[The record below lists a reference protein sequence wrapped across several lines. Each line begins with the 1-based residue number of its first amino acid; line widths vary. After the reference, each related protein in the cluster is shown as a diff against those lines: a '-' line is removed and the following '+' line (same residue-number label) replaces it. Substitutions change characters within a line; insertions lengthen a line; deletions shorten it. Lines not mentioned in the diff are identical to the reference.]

1 MCTRNYINFQFYSSS
16 VETCDSNSSNE
27 EVTKLEQDY
36 TSEYSYPCRWD
47 QLPSNKHIFASY
59 NFPSKLIYKNLQP
72 EYWWSRYSTSLKDKC
87 LKNRWLSYIGQCD
100 ERYNITEYQ
109 LIREIIWVLLGARG
123 SFVMQLCENQMVDI
137 CCKPH
142 LVSVSHLSYN
152 ALDSLLGK
160 FVDWNNHILFIR
172 LVVHFVVNKM
182 DCVSHACAFS
192 FASCLNGF
200 LSQLDEFLHEMESK
214 SRNPGIFTMIS
225 LYHCLIPWCNRVKIL
240 SKIIK
245 DVIKNDL
252 DNLRETS
259 TITTLLDALHHTSD
273 LLEDC
278 GFDQYIVK
286 VLRSMFIITF
296 HPFISSLV
304 QLFSGSAAFTDP
316 MVKLFADINFN
327 IPPNDPKFWSDAIK
341 PRNNVL
347 GSSHVPYMFLPIMDE
362 VVDGLKTIFL
372 LTAVCEKIGDYS
384 FLETVDSNS
393 ICIFLDSLLS
403 EHFRLKLNHQESCIS
418 KNCYKMDE
426 SRTTLK
432 SLESQ
437 LKRFVCERRMSVN
450 QQLLKLLLLSHMRG
464 PNGLRTVGNCLAVA
478 GAVYLF
484 GAGDNMNDFAR
495 QCFRNIAFSRA
506 KKLDLVEL
514 TANLQSQLS
523 GAFRNRHVSHSLL
536 YLESPFFTFDL
547 LNMDQPVDDR
557 PMELTFDLIGNLRL
571 NYHLDWPANIIL
583 NENSI
588 GIYNDVFIFLLQIEI
603 KSNAKRKDKKA
614 NLDIEMNT
622 DGVETPQDKCIFQV
636 KTKSRNSNNSMVYLE
651 DALRLG
657 WTSQRASYLFD
668 LLTRPPLLF
677 SPSMGISLSFE
688 KGSQNNYQILPA
700 NKRNRPIDPDPCLLS
715 IDGLLDC
722 LFVTNSL
729 VDQIYHDCMDNPENR
744 GTDEYEHSPTVLAA
758 KFFRRRV
765 KPIITRL
772 SEFRLKLSD
781 FKLGACVGRGACGIV
796 RVVREVSP
804 PHSVYAMKSQ
814 FKGAWLHHDPEGS
827 QILLERTVLAQATAI
842 ENPWL
847 PHLHYAF
854 QDEKHL
860 HLVMDYEPGG
870 DLYIFLS
877 KVGHLLDSKMIQ
889 FYCAE
894 AVEAVHS
901 LHQMGY
907 IHCDLKPE
915 NFAIERSGHLKLI
928 DFGSAIRLDADG
940 KCVCPT
946 MVGTKEYLNIELLRQ
961 RGRHNQEPLL
971 VGPEFDYW
979 AIGVLLYELFYGQTP
994 FYDEDDDAMMQK
1006 IMDYRKTLK
1015 FPATAEITDCAIHLI
1030 KSLIISPSKRLSYED
1045 VVMHPFFKD
1054 IDFSALRQ
1062 VTPPYLPPVGELDDV
1077 SNFSGGGSRARDEAI
1092 LDVSRNQ
1099 TFSPIRYTKSSVQDG
1114 YVTQCATL
1122 NNEENEEDETVLV
1135 KPLDTEILNDENQ
1148 ENINPHKS
1156 PLSPEVLKRK
1166 AIQEAAAVPINE
1178 EIEEIEDIEWE
1189 GSECVRDLPF
1199 LGYTYTPGLV
1209 LFGNLSKKQVHSTA
1223 VAHVG
1228 TSVIANISTP
1238 YRRTFIE
1245 NQDSLSTSL
1254 RHSIGCSDV
1263 GRLKDAKKTSD
1274 PEIVGL
1280 SELQQRNRQLC
1291 EQIEQLQLQNKE
1303 SEDLRQRLLSAFDN
1317 GHVLKE
1323 INEAVRVLSDTVV
1336 EKEKSTVG
1344 HLNSRIKHLQEE
1356 NVRLTASVQSCQ
1368 QAQAIVDQLQHA
1380 VSRLSNLPS
1389 NFTEADL
1396 LDLLTGLCPPTVYT
1410 TPEMLADVSLSTIRT
1425 SNSSDNL
1432 IGYEL
1437 VHRLI
1442 NFALKQFKHAS
1453 NRARQS
1459 CYALES
1465 TNAELKKA
1473 LDESKQQ
1480 VNQLVETIDGLI
1492 ADQRRYRETES
1503 NLNWEIKELKQKLDD
1518 SKDYQRDLH
1527 QKFLQFEDKY
1537 FSARERLKEEE
1548 KKNKEITEKL
1558 EQLTL
1563 NSVQKQQNNSSEL
1576 QTQSGQLSLLVE
1588 RNKEVERELA
1598 ALRNALQEATQ
1609 QNGSELSELRKQ
1621 LDNVRTEKEHLFNDK
1636 QSERRQL
1643 EERADKAETQLKSLR
1658 DQIAVMLTER
1668 GRLVSLSAIDSQ
1680 RLSDMQLQLN
1690 DAIMKKESA
1699 EISLREATLRL
1710 ERLNTTH
1717 NQTLI
1722 LDQMRNEFES
1732 TRSQLRT
1739 AQTELIQYK
1748 QNEELLRERVANYE
1762 REISDLKQEVTLL
1775 RTRHDQLQ
1783 ASIALGHTA
1792 ENSSEVHNQ
1801 LVTLTNE
1808 KQTLQDEIDQLRTQ
1822 VERLRLNNTQLL
1834 SQRDTA
1840 RQDARESEMATVRA
1854 KELGEATQQA
1864 LEREVHRLSTI
1875 TEQQGKLINHM
1886 RGLLPPE
1893 FNNTHRNCSADG
1905 SSDYQNSEG
1914 GKRRASKFIS
1924 SKSRRPGA
1932 PLISAASAFFNKHRK
1947 REVKTESNPENV
1959 EYLSSNEFTRQPS
1972 RIQKM
1977 MSKTRLNFKKH
1988 STMPVKV
1995 DYSVNAPYYT
2005 TSANDECYMEDYD
2018 PLGYDVY
2025 SADDADFD
2033 DGLPFPAPSTFA
2045 VPHGRPPRASDNV
2058 SNTGSTSSAP
2068 STASSAPAGP
2078 VKFVRDHSWHRNRSK
2093 IHVGWADGNDKPELS
2108 KVPSALKHRGQPKIL
2123 KQLSKVLGRGKQ
2135 SSTHLD
2141 PNRLDD

>member
-1 MCTRNYINFQFYSSS
+1 MASPIKHIDNFLISSTPHNFQT
-16 VETCDSNSSNE
+16 E
-27 EVTKLEQDY
+27 
-36 TSEYSYPCRWD
+36 
-47 QLPSNKHIFASY
+47 NKN
-59 NFPSKLIYKNLQP
+59 NF
-72 EYWWSRYSTSLKDKC
+72 
-87 LKNRWLSYIGQCD
+87 
-100 ERYNITEYQ
+100 
-109 LIREIIWVLLGARG
+109 
-123 SFVMQLCENQMVDI
+123 
-137 CCKPH
+137 
-142 LVSVSHLSYN
+142 
-152 ALDSLLGK
+152 
-160 FVDWNNHILFIR
+160 
-172 LVVHFVVNKM
+172 
-182 DCVSHACAFS
+182 
-192 FASCLNGF
+192 
-200 LSQLDEFLHEMESK
+200 
-214 SRNPGIFTMIS
+214 
-225 LYHCLIPWCNRVKIL
+225 
-240 SKIIK
+240 
-245 DVIKNDL
+245 
-252 DNLRETS
+252 
-259 TITTLLDALHHTSD
+259 
-273 LLEDC
+273 
-278 GFDQYIVK
+278 
-286 VLRSMFIITF
+286 
-296 HPFISSLV
+296 
-304 QLFSGSAAFTDP
+304 
-316 MVKLFADINFN
+316 
-327 IPPNDPKFWSDAIK
+327 
-341 PRNNVL
+341 
-347 GSSHVPYMFLPIMDE
+347 
-362 VVDGLKTIFL
+362 
-372 LTAVCEKIGDYS
+372 
-384 FLETVDSNS
+384 
-393 ICIFLDSLLS
+393 
-403 EHFRLKLNHQESCIS
+403 
-418 KNCYKMDE
+418 
-426 SRTTLK
+426 
-432 SLESQ
+432 
-437 LKRFVCERRMSVN
+437 
-450 QQLLKLLLLSHMRG
+450 
-464 PNGLRTVGNCLAVA
+464 
-478 GAVYLF
+478 
-484 GAGDNMNDFAR
+484 
-495 QCFRNIAFSRA
+495 
-506 KKLDLVEL
+506 
-514 TANLQSQLS
+514 
-523 GAFRNRHVSHSLL
+523 
-536 YLESPFFTFDL
+536 
-547 LNMDQPVDDR
+547 
-557 PMELTFDLIGNLRL
+557 
-571 NYHLDWPANIIL
+571 
-583 NENSI
+583 
-588 GIYNDVFIFLLQIEI
+588 
-603 KSNAKRKDKKA
+603 KRKDVKA
-614 NLDIEMNT
+614 NLDMEVNT
-622 DGVETPQDKCIFQV
+622 DGVTTSQDKCVFQSKV
-636 KTKSRNSNNSMVYLE
+636 KARNSNNSLVYLE

-677 SPSMGISLSFE
+677 SPSMGISLSFG
-688 KGSQNNYQILPA
+688 KGSQNGFQILPP

-729 VDQIYHDCMDNPENR
+729 VDQIYHDCMDNPDNR

-889 FYCAE
+889 FYAAE
-894 AVEAVHS
+894 AVEAIHS

-940 KCVCPT
+940 KCICPT

-994 FYDEDDDAMMQK
+994 FYDEDDDTMMQK
-1006 IMDYRKTLK
+1006 IMDYRKTLT
-1015 FPATAEITDCAIHLI
+1015 FPPTAEITDCAIHLI

-1045 VVMHPFFKD
+1045 VVVHPFFKD

-1077 SNFSGGGSRARDEAI
+1077 SNFSGGGSRARDEVM
-1092 LDVSRNQ
+1092 LDVSKNQ
-1099 TFSPIRYTKSSVQDG
+1099 TFSPMRCTKSSVQDG

-1122 NNEENEEDETVLV
+1122 NEGDETVLV

-1148 ENINPHKS
+1148 ENINPQKS
-1156 PLSPEVLKRK
+1156 PLSSELIKRK

-1209 LFGNLSKKQVHSTA
+1209 LFGNLSKKQFQSAA

-1238 YRRTFIE
+1238 HRRTFSE
-1245 NQDSLSTSL
+1245 RQNSLSASVKN
-1254 RHSIGCSDV
+1254 SIGSLEV
-1263 GRLKDAKKTSD
+1263 GQLNDAKKMNDS
-1274 PEIVGL
+1274 EIISL
-1280 SELQQRNRQLC
+1280 SELQQRNRQLS
-1291 EQIEQLQLQNKE
+1291 EQIEQLKLQNKE
-1303 SEDLRQRLLSAFDN
+1303 SEDLRQRLMNAFDN

-1344 HLNSRIKHLQEE
+1344 HLNSRIRHLQEE
-1356 NVRLTASVQSCQ
+1356 NVRLTTSVQNYQ

-1396 LDLLTGLCPPTVYT
+1396 LDLLTALCPPTVYT
-1410 TPEMLADVSLSTIRT
+1410 TPEMLSDISLSTTHT

-1459 CYALES
+1459 CFALES
-1465 TNAELKKA
+1465 TNTELKKA

-1492 ADQRRYRETES
+1492 ADQRRYRETEN
-1503 NLNWEIKELKQKLDD
+1503 NLNWEIKDLKQKLED

-1558 EQLTL
+1558 EQLTFK
-1563 NSVQKQQNNSSEL
+1563 SVQKQQNNSSEL
-1576 QTQSGQLSLLVE
+1576 QTQSGQLNLLVE

-1598 ALRNALQEATQ
+1598 ALRDALQAATQ

-1621 LDNVRTEKEHLFNDK
+1621 LENVRTEKEQLFNAK

-1643 EERADKAETQLKSLR
+1643 EERADKAEAQLKSLR

-1710 ERLNTTH
+1710 ERLNTTQ

-1739 AQTELIQYK
+1739 AQTELIHHK
-1748 QNEELLRERVANYE
+1748 QNEELLRERAANYE
-1762 REISDLKQEVTLL
+1762 REISDLKQEVSLL

-1783 ASIALGHTA
+1783 ASITLCHTA
-1792 ENSSEVHNQ
+1792 ENLSEAHNQ
-1801 LVTLTNE
+1801 IVTLTDE
-1808 KQTLQDEIDQLRTQ
+1808 KQTLKDEIDQLRTQ

-1834 SQRDTA
+1834 SQRDAA
-1840 RQDARESEMATVRA
+1840 RQEARESEMATVRA

-1886 RGLLPPE
+1886 RNLLPPE
-1893 FNNTHRNCSADG
+1893 FNNTNRNCSADSG
-1905 SSDYQNSEG
+1905 SDYQNSEG
-1914 GKRRASKFIS
+1914 GKRRASKFPS
-1924 SKSRRPGA
+1924 SKGRRPGA

-1947 REVKTESNPENV
+1947 REVKPESNHENV
-1959 EYLSSNEFTRQPS
+1959 KYLSSNEFTRQPS

-1995 DYSVNAPYYT
+1995 DYSVDAPYYT
-2005 TSANDECYMEDYD
+2005 TSTGDDCYMEDYD
-2018 PLGYDVY
+2018 PLGYDIY

-2045 VPHGRPPRASDNV
+2045 VPHGRPPRASDSV

-2078 VKFVRDHSWHRNRSK
+2078 IKFVREHSWHRNRSK
-2093 IHVGWADGNDKPELS
+2093 VHVGWADDNEKSGFTKM
-2108 KVPSALKHRGQPKIL
+2108 PSVLKHRSQPKIL
-2123 KQLSKVLGRGKQ
+2123 KQLSKVLGRDKQ

-2141 PNRLDD
+2141 PNRLEN

>member
-1 MCTRNYINFQFYSSS
+1 MCTINKYF
-16 VETCDSNSSNE
+16 
-27 EVTKLEQDY
+27 
-36 TSEYSYPCRWD
+36 
-47 QLPSNKHIFASY
+47 FA
-59 NFPSKLIYKNLQP
+59 
-72 EYWWSRYSTSLKDKC
+72 R
-87 LKNRWLSYIGQCD
+87 
-100 ERYNITEYQ
+100 IT
-109 LIREIIWVLLGARG
+109 
-123 SFVMQLCENQMVDI
+123 F
-137 CCKPH
+137 
-142 LVSVSHLSYN
+142 
-152 ALDSLLGK
+152 SLLIH
-160 FVDWNNHILFIR
+160 FFINNVR
-172 LVVHFVVNKM
+172 
-182 DCVSHACAFS
+182 FS
-192 FASCLNGF
+192 FR
-200 LSQLDEFLHEMESK
+200 LDMDS
-214 SRNPGIFTMIS
+214 P
-225 LYHCLIPWCNRVKIL
+225 
-240 SKIIK
+240 
-245 DVIKNDL
+245 
-252 DNLRETS
+252 
-259 TITTLLDALHHTSD
+259 
-273 LLEDC
+273 
-278 GFDQYIVK
+278 
-286 VLRSMFIITF
+286 
-296 HPFISSLV
+296 
-304 QLFSGSAAFTDP
+304 
-316 MVKLFADINFN
+316 
-327 IPPNDPKFWSDAIK
+327 IK
-341 PRNNVL
+341 PIDN
-347 GSSHVPYMFLPIMDE
+347 
-362 VVDGLKTIFL
+362 
-372 LTAVCEKIGDYS
+372 
-384 FLETVDSNS
+384 
-393 ICIFLDSLLS
+393 
-403 EHFRLKLNHQESCIS
+403 
-418 KNCYKMDE
+418 
-426 SRTTLK
+426 
-432 SLESQ
+432 
-437 LKRFVCERRMSVN
+437 
-450 QQLLKLLLLSHMRG
+450 LLLSSTPHHW
-464 PNGLRTVGNCLAVA
+464 
-478 GAVYLF
+478 
-484 GAGDNMNDFAR
+484 
-495 QCFRNIAFSRA
+495 Q
-506 KKLDLVEL
+506 VE
-514 TANLQSQLS
+514 NK
-523 GAFRNRHVSHSLL
+523 
-536 YLESPFFTFDL
+536 
-547 LNMDQPVDDR
+547 
-557 PMELTFDLIGNLRL
+557 
-571 NYHLDWPANIIL
+571 
-583 NENSI
+583 
-588 GIYNDVFIFLLQIEI
+588 NDVNRIVV
-603 KSNAKRKDKKA
+603 KA
-614 NLDIEMNT
+614 NLDSEVKAN
-622 DGVETPQDKCIFQV
+622 GVTSPQDKCMLQSKAKV
-636 KTKSRNSNNSMVYLE
+636 RNSIDNKAHSE
-651 DALRLG
+651 DPLRLD

-668 LLTRPPLLF
+668 LLIRPPLLF
-677 SPSMGISLSFE
+677 SPSMGISLSLKKE
-688 KGSQNNYQILPA
+688 SQNEFQILPVD
-700 NKRNRPIDPDPCLLS
+700 KRNRPVDPDPCLLS

-729 VDQIYHDCMDNPENR
+729 VDQIYHDCMDNPDNR
-744 GTDEYEHSPTVLAA
+744 ATDEYEQSPTVLAA

-772 SEFRLKLSD
+772 SELRLKLSD

-889 FYCAE
+889 FYAAE

-940 KCVCPT
+940 KCICPT

-994 FYDEDDDAMMQK
+994 FYDEDDDAMMRK

-1015 FPATAEITDCAIHLI
+1015 FPSTAEITDCAIHLI

-1045 VVMHPFFKD
+1045 VVVHPFFKD

-1077 SNFSGGGSRARDEAI
+1077 SNFSGGGSRTRDEAI

-1099 TFSPIRYTKSSVQDG
+1099 TFSPIRFTKSSVQDG
-1114 YVTQCATL
+1114 NVTQYTTL
-1122 NNEENEEDETVLV
+1122 NNEENEGDQTVLL
-1135 KPLDTEILNDENQ
+1135 KHIDTGIVNDENQ
-1148 ENINPHKS
+1148 ENINPHKLQLPS
-1156 PLSPEVLKRK
+1156 EVLKRK
-1166 AIQEAAAVPINE
+1166 AIQDAAALPINE

-1209 LFGNLSKKQVHSTA
+1209 LFGNLSKKQVYSSA

-1228 TSVIANISTP
+1228 TSITANISTP
-1238 YRRTFIE
+1238 HRCTFCGHR
-1245 NQDSLSTSL
+1245 DSSSASI
-1254 RHSIGCSDV
+1254 RHSIGFNEAGQLNDTEKKSDS
-1263 GRLKDAKKTSD
+1263 KITS
-1274 PEIVGL
+1274 L
-1280 SELQQRNRQLC
+1280 SELKQRNRQLC
-1291 EQIEQLQLQNKE
+1291 ERIEQLQLQNKE

-1344 HLNSRIKHLQEE
+1344 HLNSRIRQLQEE
-1356 NVRLTASVQSCQ
+1356 NNRLTSLVQSCQ
-1368 QAQAIVDQLQHA
+1368 QSQTIVDQIQHA

-1389 NFTEADL
+1389 SFTEADL
-1396 LDLLTGLCPPTVYT
+1396 LDLLTALCPPTVYT
-1410 TPEMLADVSLSTIRT
+1410 TPELPTDVSI
-1425 SNSSDNL
+1425 SNKHSSSSSDNL

-1465 TNAELKKA
+1465 TNSELKKA

-1492 ADQRRYRETES
+1492 ADQRRCRETEN
-1503 NLNWEIKELKQKLDD
+1503 NLNWEIKELKQKLED

-1527 QKFLQFEDKY
+1527 QKFLQYEDKY
-1537 FSARERLKEEE
+1537 FSARDRLREEE

-1558 EQLTL
+1558 ERLTL
-1563 NSVQKQQNNSSEL
+1563 NSVQRQQTSSSEL

-1588 RNKEVERELA
+1588 RNKDVERELA
-1598 ALRNALQEATQ
+1598 ALRSTLQEATQ

-1621 LDNVRTEKEHLFNDK
+1621 LDSVRTEKEHLLVAK

-1658 DQIAVMLTER
+1658 DQVAAMLTER
-1668 GRLVSLSAIDSQ
+1668 GRLVSLAAIDSQ

-1690 DAIMKKESA
+1690 EAIMKRETA

-1710 ERLNTTH
+1710 ERLNTTQS
-1717 NQTLI
+1717 QTLI
-1722 LDQMRNEFES
+1722 LDQMRNECES

-1739 AQTELIQYK
+1739 AQTELIHYK
-1748 QNEELLRERVANYE
+1748 QNEDFLRERAANYE

-1783 ASIALGHTA
+1783 ASIALCDTV
-1792 ENSSEVHNQ
+1792 ENPSEFHNHI
-1801 LVTLTNE
+1801 VSLTDE
-1808 KQTLQDEIDQLRTQ
+1808 KQTLKDEVDQLRTQ

-1834 SQRDTA
+1834 SQRDAA
-1840 RQDARESEMATVRA
+1840 RQEARESEMATVRA
-1854 KELGEATQQA
+1854 KELGEAKQQA

-1886 RGLLPPE
+1886 RSLLPPE
-1893 FNNTHRNCSADG
+1893 FNNAHRNG
-1905 SSDYQNSEG
+1905 SVDSGSDYQNSES
-1914 GKRRASKFIS
+1914 GKQRASKFPS
-1924 SKSRRPGA
+1924 LKSRRPGA

-1947 REVKTESNPENV
+1947 RETKLECNSKTLPTS
-1959 EYLSSNEFTRQPS
+1959 EFTRQPS
-1972 RIQKM
+1972 RIQKI

-1988 STMPVKV
+1988 GSMPVKV
-1995 DYSVNAPYYT
+1995 DCALDAPYYT
-2005 TSANDECYMEDYD
+2005 SLAGDDCYVEDYD
-2018 PLGYDVY
+2018 PLGYDMY

-2033 DGLPFPAPSTFA
+2033 DGLPFPAPSTLA
-2045 VPHGRPPRASDNV
+2045 VPYGRPPRASDSV

-2068 STASSAPAGP
+2068 STASSAPADPG
-2078 VKFVRDHSWHRNRSK
+2078 KFIRDHSWHRNRSK
-2093 IHVGWADGNDKPELS
+2093 IHVGWADSSDKPGFS
-2108 KVPSALKHRGQPKIL
+2108 KVPSVLKHRGQPRIL
-2123 KQLSKVLGRGKQ
+2123 KQLSKVLGRSKQ

-2141 PNRLDD
+2141 PNQLDN

>member
-1 MCTRNYINFQFYSSS
+1 MASPIKSIDNF
-16 VETCDSNSSNE
+16 
-27 EVTKLEQDY
+27 L
-36 TSEYSYPCRWD
+36 
-47 QLPSNKHIFASY
+47 
-59 NFPSKLIYKNLQP
+59 
-72 EYWWSRYSTSLKDKC
+72 
-87 LKNRWLSYIGQCD
+87 
-100 ERYNITEYQ
+100 
-109 LIREIIWVLLGARG
+109 
-123 SFVMQLCENQMVDI
+123 
-137 CCKPH
+137 
-142 LVSVSHLSYN
+142 
-152 ALDSLLGK
+152 
-160 FVDWNNHILFIR
+160 
-172 LVVHFVVNKM
+172 
-182 DCVSHACAFS
+182 
-192 FASCLNGF
+192 
-200 LSQLDEFLHEMESK
+200 
-214 SRNPGIFTMIS
+214 
-225 LYHCLIPWCNRVKIL
+225 
-240 SKIIK
+240 
-245 DVIKNDL
+245 
-252 DNLRETS
+252 
-259 TITTLLDALHHTSD
+259 
-273 LLEDC
+273 
-278 GFDQYIVK
+278 
-286 VLRSMFIITF
+286 
-296 HPFISSLV
+296 ISS
-304 QLFSGSAAFTDP
+304 TP
-316 MVKLFADINFN
+316 
-327 IPPNDPKFWSDAIK
+327 
-341 PRNNVL
+341 
-347 GSSHVPYMFLPIMDE
+347 H
-362 VVDGLKTIFL
+362 
-372 LTAVCEKIGDYS
+372 
-384 FLETVDSNS
+384 
-393 ICIFLDSLLS
+393 
-403 EHFRLKLNHQESCIS
+403 H
-418 KNCYKMDE
+418 
-426 SRTTLK
+426 
-432 SLESQ
+432 
-437 LKRFVCERRMSVN
+437 
-450 QQLLKLLLLSHMRG
+450 
-464 PNGLRTVGNCLAVA
+464 
-478 GAVYLF
+478 
-484 GAGDNMNDFAR
+484 
-495 QCFRNIAFSRA
+495 
-506 KKLDLVEL
+506 
-514 TANLQSQLS
+514 
-523 GAFRNRHVSHSLL
+523 
-536 YLESPFFTFDL
+536 
-547 LNMDQPVDDR
+547 
-557 PMELTFDLIGNLRL
+557 
-571 NYHLDWPANIIL
+571 
-583 NENSI
+583 
-588 GIYNDVFIFLLQIEI
+588 LQIEI
-603 KSNAKRKDKKA
+603 KSNVKRKDKKA

-1209 LFGNLSKKQVHSTA
+1209 LFGNLSKKQVHSTS

-1356 NVRLTASVQSCQ
+1356 NFRLTASVQSCQ

-1396 LDLLTGLCPPTVYT
+1396 LDLLTALCPPTVYT

-1437 VHRLI
+1437 IHRLI

-1503 NLNWEIKELKQKLDD
+1503 NLNWEIKELKQKLED

-1609 QNGSELSELRKQ
+1609 QSGSELSELRKQ
-1621 LDNVRTEKEHLFNDK
+1621 LDNVRTEKEHLFTDK

-1658 DQIAVMLTER
+1658 DQITVMLTER

-1801 LVTLTNE
+1801 LVTLTDE

>member
-1 MCTRNYINFQFYSSS
+1 MASPIKSIDNF
-16 VETCDSNSSNE
+16 
-27 EVTKLEQDY
+27 L
-36 TSEYSYPCRWD
+36 
-47 QLPSNKHIFASY
+47 
-59 NFPSKLIYKNLQP
+59 
-72 EYWWSRYSTSLKDKC
+72 
-87 LKNRWLSYIGQCD
+87 
-100 ERYNITEYQ
+100 
-109 LIREIIWVLLGARG
+109 
-123 SFVMQLCENQMVDI
+123 
-137 CCKPH
+137 
-142 LVSVSHLSYN
+142 
-152 ALDSLLGK
+152 
-160 FVDWNNHILFIR
+160 
-172 LVVHFVVNKM
+172 
-182 DCVSHACAFS
+182 
-192 FASCLNGF
+192 
-200 LSQLDEFLHEMESK
+200 
-214 SRNPGIFTMIS
+214 
-225 LYHCLIPWCNRVKIL
+225 
-240 SKIIK
+240 
-245 DVIKNDL
+245 
-252 DNLRETS
+252 
-259 TITTLLDALHHTSD
+259 
-273 LLEDC
+273 
-278 GFDQYIVK
+278 
-286 VLRSMFIITF
+286 
-296 HPFISSLV
+296 ISS
-304 QLFSGSAAFTDP
+304 TP
-316 MVKLFADINFN
+316 
-327 IPPNDPKFWSDAIK
+327 
-341 PRNNVL
+341 
-347 GSSHVPYMFLPIMDE
+347 H
-362 VVDGLKTIFL
+362 
-372 LTAVCEKIGDYS
+372 
-384 FLETVDSNS
+384 
-393 ICIFLDSLLS
+393 
-403 EHFRLKLNHQESCIS
+403 H
-418 KNCYKMDE
+418 
-426 SRTTLK
+426 
-432 SLESQ
+432 
-437 LKRFVCERRMSVN
+437 
-450 QQLLKLLLLSHMRG
+450 
-464 PNGLRTVGNCLAVA
+464 
-478 GAVYLF
+478 
-484 GAGDNMNDFAR
+484 
-495 QCFRNIAFSRA
+495 
-506 KKLDLVEL
+506 
-514 TANLQSQLS
+514 
-523 GAFRNRHVSHSLL
+523 
-536 YLESPFFTFDL
+536 
-547 LNMDQPVDDR
+547 
-557 PMELTFDLIGNLRL
+557 
-571 NYHLDWPANIIL
+571 
-583 NENSI
+583 
-588 GIYNDVFIFLLQIEI
+588 LQIESKNNI
-603 KSNAKRKDKKA
+603 KRKDKKA
-614 NLDIEMNT
+614 NLDIEINT
-622 DGVETPQDKCIFQV
+622 DGVETPQDKCLFLV
-636 KTKSRNSNNSMVYLE
+636 KTKPQNSHNSMVYLE

-688 KGSQNNYQILPA
+688 KGSQNDYHILPA

-1030 KSLIISPSKRLSYED
+1030 KSLIVSPSKRLTYED

-1156 PLSPEVLKRK
+1156 PLSSEVLKRK

-1238 YRRTFIE
+1238 YRRAFSE
-1245 NQDSLSTSL
+1245 RQESLSTSL
-1254 RHSIGCSDV
+1254 RRSIGCSEV
-1263 GRLKDAKKTSD
+1263 ERLKDARKTSD
-1274 PEIVGL
+1274 PEIVSL

-1396 LDLLTGLCPPTVYT
+1396 LDLLTTLCPPTVYT

-1465 TNAELKKA
+1465 NNAELKKA

-1492 ADQRRYRETES
+1492 ADQRRYRETEN
-1503 NLNWEIKELKQKLDD
+1503 NLNWEIKELKQKLED

-1537 FSARERLKEEE
+1537 FSARDRLKEEE

-1576 QTQSGQLSLLVE
+1576 QTQSGQLNLLVE

-1621 LDNVRTEKEHLFNDK
+1621 LDNVRTEKEHLFNAK
-1636 QSERRQL
+1636 QTERRQL

-1739 AQTELIQYK
+1739 AQTELIHYK
-1748 QNEELLRERVANYE
+1748 KNEELLRERVANYE
-1762 REISDLKQEVTLL
+1762 REISDLQQEVTLL

-1783 ASIALGHTA
+1783 SSIAVGHTA

-1801 LVTLTNE
+1801 IVTLTDE
-1808 KQTLQDEIDQLRTQ
+1808 KQLLQDEIDQLRTQ

-1840 RQDARESEMATVRA
+1840 RQEARESEMATVRA

-1893 FNNTHRNCSADG
+1893 FNNTHRNCSADSG
-1905 SSDYQNSEG
+1905 SDYQNSEG

-1932 PLISAASAFFNKHRK
+1932 PLISAASAFFSKHRK
-1947 REVKTESNPENV
+1947 REGKIESNPENP
-1959 EYLSSNEFTRQPS
+1959 EYLLSNEFTRQPS
-1972 RIQKM
+1972 RLQKM

-2005 TSANDECYMEDYD
+2005 SASDECYMEDYD
-2018 PLGYDVY
+2018 PLGYDLY

-2093 IHVGWADGNDKPELS
+2093 IHVGWADDNNKPELS
-2108 KVPSALKHRGQPKIL
+2108 KVPSALKHRSQPKIL